1 MPARPLGVARLCCD
15 VTRSLCRVVR
25 WYGENSTPL
34 PTSCCGNN
42 DSVPGYG
49 GTWRWDDK
57 IARSRG
63 GNFPSGLRNLTDY
76 LGAPLVMHFGELV
89 GNSSTHPDCGN
100 PPCGTSAA
108 SGAPPYSKPSEGYP
122 GAAGWVV
129 GTEASLPLGPDG
141 GAAFWDQLF
150 KDAADWGLMTFSAHT
165 AATLCQHAAV

>member
-1 MPARPLGVARLCCD
+1 MAAPGD
-15 VTRSLCRVVR
+15 GTTRSRGQLKSLADDLRRWAVVLR
-25 WYGENSTPL
+25 
-34 PTSCCGNN
+34 PTALLL
-42 DSVPGYG
+42 
-49 GTWRWDDK
+49 WR
-57 IARSRG
+57 RSRG

-141 GAAFWDQLF
+141 GAAFWNQLF
-150 KDAADWGLMTFSAHT
+150 KDAADWGLMTFSEHT
-165 AATLCQHAAV
+165 AATLRRHAAA